1 MSYLSD
7 LLGEQYKEGMSEDE
21 LSAALEA
28 AVPELTAAA
37 TKKVEAKWKGAVD
50 KATAKALVDGDFDT
64 VTKNQQAFLSSYKD
78 AIIADQMKHMSKPT
92 GGTIGSVDYNK
103 KIEEANAAGDVTAVA
118 YYTRLAGQA
127 AATE

>member
-1 MSYLSD
+1 MTDYIK
-7 LLGEQYKEGMSEDE
+7 LGYEEK
-21 LSAALEA
+21 LA
-28 AVPELTAAA
+28 
-37 TKKVEAKWKGAVD
+37 

-92 GGTIGSVDYNK
+92 GGAIGSVDYNK
-103 KIEEANAAGDVTAVA
+103 KIEEANAAGDVAAVA